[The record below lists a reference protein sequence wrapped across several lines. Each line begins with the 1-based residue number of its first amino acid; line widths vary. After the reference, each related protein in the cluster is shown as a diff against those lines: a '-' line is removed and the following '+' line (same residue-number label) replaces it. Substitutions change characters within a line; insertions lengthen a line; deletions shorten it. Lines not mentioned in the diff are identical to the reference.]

1 MRPSWPGAQRRWA
14 RPPRCPRGRRREG
27 SVWTALGHALP
38 EAARHPAPDRGD
50 LCGGEAVCPWRGHRP
65 TPAQAGWHA
74 DRTGGTRARP
84 TVAAWPP
91 MGGRLGLDASRREP
105 RRRRGAAQ
113 WTRETRW
120 PAASAGHAR
129 PRGVSGPRDAR
140 APAPSPPGAPP
151 PERTAQAG
159 PASGARPGGLGAS
172 RRRRPAA
179 GGGARV
185 PPPSPAPHGDARART
200 ASASAP
206 RGRSV
211 AGRPLGPPGGRA
223 ARPSRTPPHAKSE
236 CRRFVHSCCSLGV
249 CFGSDALDSGGALQ
263 LLVYP

>member
-1 MRPSWPGAQRRWA
+1 MPDCLRFSSADFRWRRTGIAAKTRDAFGILGQGFQRRPLPDA
-14 RPPRCPRGRRREG
+14 K
-27 SVWTALGHALP
+27 SVHMTCVPSCGH
-38 EAARHPAPDRGD
+38 
-50 LCGGEAVCPWRGHRP
+50 
-65 TPAQAGWHA
+65 
-74 DRTGGTRARP
+74 
-84 TVAAWPP
+84 
-91 MGGRLGLDASRREP
+91 LGLVR
-105 RRRRGAAQ
+105 
-113 WTRETRW
+113 
-120 PAASAGHAR
+120 
-129 PRGVSGPRDAR
+129 SGDAR

-249 CFGSDALDSGGALQ
+249 YFGSDALDSGGALQ
-263 LLVYP
+263 FLVYP